1 MNKKLYQTAG
11 KKDDPFKNLI
21 DVTNGIPKNYKKVGG
36 KLVNLTKTS
45 SQEKQVSIGVYH
57 IANGKKVLGF
67 PPVKGTVPRS
77 RKSGGV
83 KMYRKGGMK
92 MYQNAG
98 AKDEFANPYT
108 PGTRAFN
115 KYENYLNMPL
125 ATRNVNADFFNPKL
139 SGSLLSTS
147 LGLNPDNAR
156 LALTGNYNP
165 SLINAGP
172 DQNWSMPDY
181 PRSRFRMGPSL
192 SVGQS
197 TNLRDDMTQTRG
209 TLGLN
214 TAFQTPLNKSGSL
227 VLGGETEIGGR
238 LFGRDIDNS
247 QQFKS
252 TSTKSAPMYGM
263 FEGGLGY
270 YPKNKN
276 YGVKANIG
284 YGTEGSVN
292 PGLSYGISGNYG
304 PVNLRFGRMGNMG
317 TMGTIGLNL
326 PIGMGNR
333 KVQGDPVRQKMGG
346 IKKYQNAGMYGDN
359 TLSGAGQGMPQLGT
373 TSTIVGQETD
383 PTLQANRMQ
392 NLQQVG
398 QTLGSEAD
406 RLRSSL
412 TQQEIKDQ
420 QRGEMLGMQAG
431 QQYGAQ
437 FDAAA
442 GTVDRGLD
450 LATSTLM
457 PNVERPE
464 SYVAALG
471 SARDAFNLTKAAN
484 MANTANQAGMTAGS
498 MDAIAD
504 VAGSAGGFPMSSA
517 VDGSTIIADAAGN
530 TVGGGSAIGSGLKS
544 LAKNPNVIAMAAD
557 YGGQLIRNLS
567 DDDDPTR
574 SNFGEYT
581 GSVVSYGGKGA
592 GLGTMIMPGV
602 GTAIGAGVGALVG
615 AGKEFFGAKS
625 AREAE
630 EEYLQEARNERNR
643 GIYDLNKRVGSAFG
657 SAMNQMAAGNIAQKT
672 VSGQNLGRNVM
683 YKHGGMMMRMPRYGY
698 KL

>member
-36 KLVNLTKTS
+36 KLININKTGAG
-45 SQEKQVSIGVYH
+45 ENKVSIGVYH
-57 IANGKKVLGF
+57 IVDGKKVLGF
-67 PPVKGTVPRS
+67 PPVKGTIPRS

-98 AKDEFANPYT
+98 AKNEFENPYIE
-108 PGTRAFN
+108 GTRGFD

-139 SGSLLSTS
+139 SGTLLGTS
-147 LGLNPDNAR
+147 FGGNPENTR
-156 LALTGNYNP
+156 LSIGANYNP

-172 DQNWSMPDY
+172 DQNFSMPDF

-192 SVGQS
+192 SVGQNMNMRNN
-197 TNLRDDMTQTRG
+197 TTQSRG
-209 TLGLN
+209 LLGLN
-214 TAFQTPLNKSGSL
+214 TAFQTPLNQSGSL
-227 VLGGETEIGGR
+227 VLGGESEIGGR
-238 LFGRDIDNS
+238 LFGRDFTHSNNGMQDM
-247 QQFKS
+247 
-252 TSTKSAPMYGM
+252 STKSAPMYGM

-276 YGVKANIG
+276 YGIKANIG
-284 YGTEGSVN
+284 YGTEGSMN
-292 PGLSYGISGNYG
+292 PGLSYGVSGNYG
-304 PVNLRFGRMGNMG
+304 PMNLSLGRMGNMG

-333 KVQGDPVRQKMGG
+333 KVQGDPVRQQMGG
-346 IKKYQNAGMYGDN
+346 IKKYQNAGMYGNN

-383 PTLQANRMQ
+383 PALQANRMQ

-406 RLRSSL
+406 RLRSSI
-412 TQQEIKDQ
+412 TQQEIQDQ
-420 QRGEMLGMQAG
+420 QRGEMLGEQAG
-431 QQYGAQ
+431 LQYGQQ
-437 FDAAA
+437 FDATTGAVSK
-442 GTVDRGLD
+442 GVD

-457 PNVERPE
+457 PDVNRPE
-464 SYVAALG
+464 GMLSALG
-471 SARDAFNLTKAAN
+471 SAKDAFNLTKAAN
-484 MANTANQAGMTAGS
+484 MANTANQVGMTAQS
-498 MDAIAD
+498 MNAISD

-530 TVGGGSAIGSGLKS
+530 TVSGGSAIGSGAKS
-544 LAKNPNVIAMAAD
+544 LLSNPNVLAMAAD

-574 SNFGEYT
+574 SNFGEYA
-581 GSVVSYGGKGA
+581 GSTVSYAGKGA
-592 GLGTMIMPGV
+592 AIGSFFPGP

-615 AGKEFFGAKS
+615 AGKEFFGAK
-625 AREAE
+625 AAKEAE
-630 EEYLQEARNERNR
+630 EEYLQQARNERNR

>member
-21 DVTNGIPKNYKKVGG
+21 DVTNGIPKNYKQVGG
-36 KLVNLTKTS
+36 KLINLTKTS
-45 SQEKQVSIGVYH
+45 DKEKEISIGVYH
-57 IANGKKVLGF
+57 IVDGKKVLGF

-83 KMYRKGGMK
+83 KMYKKGGMK

-98 AKDEFANPYT
+98 AKDEFENPYT
-108 PGTRAFN
+108 PGTRGFN

-139 SGSLLSTS
+139 SGSLLGTS
-147 LGLNPDNAR
+147 LSGNPDNSR
-156 LALTGNYNP
+156 ISLMGNYNP

-172 DQNWSMPDY
+172 DQNWSMPDF

-192 SVGQS
+192 SVGQNMNMRD
-197 TNLRDDMTQTRG
+197 NLTQTRG

-214 TAFQTPLNKSGSL
+214 TAFQTPLNNSGSL
-227 VLGGETEIGGR
+227 VLGGESEIGGR
-238 LFGRDIDNS
+238 LFGRDIVHSGGRDI
-247 QQFKS
+247 
-252 TSTKSAPMYGM
+252 STKSAPLYGM

-270 YPKNKN
+270 YPKDKN
-276 YGVKANIG
+276 YGLKANIG

-304 PVNLRFGRMGNMG
+304 PMNLSFGKMGNMG

-333 KVQGDPVRQKMGG
+333 KVKGDPVRQKMGG

-406 RLRSSL
+406 RLRSSI
-412 TQQEIKDQ
+412 TQQEIQDQ
-420 QRGEMLGMQAG
+420 QRGEMLGEQAG
-431 QQYGAQ
+431 LQYGQQ
-437 FDAAA
+437 FDAYA
-442 GTVDRGLD
+442 GTVGKGVD

-457 PNVERPE
+457 PDVNRPE
-464 SYVAALG
+464 GMLSAL
-471 SARDAFNLTKAAN
+471 STAKDAYGLTKAAN
-484 MANTANQAGMTAGS
+484 MANTANQVGMTAGS

-530 TVGGGSAIGSGLKS
+530 TVSGGSAIGSGLKS
-544 LAKNPNVIAMAAD
+544 LAKNPNVLAMAAD

-567 DDDDPTR
+567 DDDDPTK
-574 SNFGEYT
+574 SNFGEYA
-581 GSVVSYGGKGA
+581 GSAISYGGKGA

>member
-36 KLVNLTKTS
+36 KLINLTKTS
-45 SQEKQVSIGVYH
+45 DQENKVSIGVYH

-83 KMYRKGGMK
+83 KMYKKGGMK

-98 AKDEFANPYT
+98 AKDEFANPYN
-108 PGTRAFN
+108 PGTRLFN
-115 KYENYLNMPL
+115 KYEDYLDMPL
-125 ATRNVNADFFNPKL
+125 ATRNTQADYFNPKL
-139 SGSLLSTS
+139 SGTLLGTGFSGGT
-147 LGLNPDNAR
+147 GNER
-156 LALTGNYNP
+156 LTFGANYNP

-172 DQNWSMPDY
+172 DQNWSMPDF

-192 SVGQS
+192 SVANNMNMRDNMMQS
-197 TNLRDDMTQTRG
+197 RG

-238 LFGRDIDNS
+238 LFGTDTKVDYKN
-247 QQFKS
+247 
-252 TSTKSAPMYGM
+252 TSTKSPSSYGM
-263 FEGGLGY
+263 FEAGLGY

-276 YGVKANIG
+276 YGLKANIG

-292 PGLSYGISGNYG
+292 PGLSYGVSGNYG
-304 PVNLRFGRMGNMG
+304 AMNLGFGRMGNMG
-317 TMGTIGLNL
+317 NMGTIGLNI
-326 PIGMGNR
+326 PIGMGTR
-333 KVQGDPVRQKMGG
+333 KRQGDPVRQQMGG
-346 IKKYQNAGMYGDN
+346 IKKYQNAGMYGNN

-383 PTLQANRMQ
+383 PTLQTNRMQ

-406 RLRSSL
+406 RLRTSI
-412 TQQEIKDQ
+412 TQQEIQDQ
-420 QRGEMLGMQAG
+420 QRGEMLGMQTG
-431 QQYGAQ
+431 QQYGQQ
-437 FDAAA
+437 FDAYA
-442 GTVDRGLD
+442 GTVGKGVDV
-450 LATSTLM
+450 ATSTLM
-457 PNVERPE
+457 PDVDRPE
-464 SYVAALG
+464 GLLSALG
-471 SARDAFNLTKAAN
+471 SAKDAYNITKAAN
-484 MANTANQAGMTAGS
+484 MANTANQVGMTAGS

-530 TVGGGSAIGSGLKS
+530 TVSGGSAIGSGLKS

-574 SNFGEYT
+574 SNFGEYA
-581 GSVVSYGGKGA
+581 GSAISYGGKGA